1 MHLLDNLLDT
11 SCQPDVGNMDNF
23 EHWCMTILRN
33 GGPGYLQ
40 GAVQYGK
47 TQKMLIIADHARK
60 MGLIPLIVTQPDLA
74 LRSQGHD
81 AVDDS
86 EFELGG
92 HLKFEDVSK
101 SALRSRIL
109 IFDIMQVQRAEALA
123 QELDRLRETE
133 PYFYRDF
140 VAQRLVL
147 IKDEGDLFIENLDE
161 FVEAERDPK
170 RREILE
176 KRIARI
182 ETVLHR
188 FVEHSHAVFNVS
200 ATISTNLLSEIRRD
214 KPLLPGHIFV
224 LEPTDA
230 DYQGLADFERHDITN
245 LSGSYD
251 AQSDGELLNF
261 VDAVMARD
269 DEPVALVNVHKH
281 TKHHRSIS
289 EVINEHLIAKHSN
302 KSSRCGIIEVNKNEP
317 NPIAQLIGDAHIR
330 GQSYIFVVGG
340 KKLDRGIR
348 CASANVFG
356 KGGQPGDNRYAT
368 DHFLRPPRLIV
379 LPALLQQMRLSGRY
393 SGRKPRRL
401 WMPSDARNSLEGF
414 YNLQK
419 DLLNELRKPEPTRS
433 RAIKLADGLDKKLGP
448 MMVLMSVRHH
458 QFVGAVDELAPKT
471 MDFSDIEAARSFCE
485 REDYEIRVQSE
496 VIRLDDLDGTIDPM
510 HRRNVIQDFLR
521 QEFGREF
528 EVRAYSPN
536 EPAESF
542 MRLWRSAGE
551 SIDLGP
557 TESAGETHNLVLV
570 THYPAAEGNLLNGVQ
585 TRCNI
590 GEVRVQLSGMR
601 VTGIRLLLLNR
612 VLELSP

>member
-1 MHLLDNLLDT
+1 
-11 SCQPDVGNMDNF
+11 MDNF
-23 EHWCMTILRN
+23 EQWCETILRN

-40 GAVQYGK
+40 GVVQYGK

-74 LRSQGHD
+74 LRAQGHD

-86 EFELGG
+86 ELELGG

-101 SALRSRIL
+101 SALRSRNL

-123 QELDRLRETE
+123 EELERLRETE
-133 PYFYRDF
+133 PSFYREF

-161 FVEAERDPK
+161 FVEAERDTK
-170 RREILE
+170 RREKLKKI
-176 KRIARI
+176 IARI

-200 ATISTNLLSEIRRD
+200 ATISTNLLSEIRKD
-214 KPLLPGHIFV
+214 KPPLPGHIFV

-230 DYQGLADFERHDITN
+230 DYQGIADFERRDITN
-245 LSGSYD
+245 LAGKYD
-251 AQSDGELLNF
+251 AQSDDELLDF

-281 TKHHRSIS
+281 TKHHRSIG
-289 EVINEHLIAKHSN
+289 EVIHEHLIAKHFD
-302 KSSRCGIIEVNKNEP
+302 KFSRCRIIEVNKNEP
-317 NPIAQLIGDAHIR
+317 TPIAQLLAEAHLR

-356 KGGQPGDNRYAT
+356 KDSEPGDNRYAT
-368 DHFLRPPRLIV
+368 DHFLRPPRRIV

-393 SGRKPRRL
+393 PGRKPRRL
-401 WMPSDARNSLEGF
+401 WAPSDARNALEGF
-414 YNLQK
+414 CSLQR

-433 RAIKLADGLDKKLGP
+433 RAIKLADDLDKQLGP
-448 MMVLMSVRHH
+448 MMLLMSVRHH
-458 QFVGAVDELAPKT
+458 QFIGAVDELASKT
-471 MDFSDIEAARSFCE
+471 MDFPDIEAAISFCD
-485 REDYEIRVQSE
+485 REGYEIRIQSE
-496 VIRLDDLDGTIDPM
+496 VRRLEELDGIIDPTQ
-510 HRRNVIQDFLR
+510 RRNLIQAFLK
-521 QEFGREF
+521 EKFGREF

-536 EPAESF
+536 VQAESF

-557 TESAGETHNLVLV
+557 TESSGETQNLVLV
-570 THYPAAEGNLLNGVQ
+570 THYPAAEGNLLNSVETGQ
-585 TRCNI
+585 NN
-590 GEVRVQLSGMR
+590 GEVRVLLSGMR
-601 VTGIRLLLLNR
+601 VTGMRLLLLDR
-612 VLELSP
+612 KSVM